1 MDVQRA
7 EVLRG
12 PQGTLFGRNTT
23 GGAINII
30 SNPPTGEFEG
40 SLKAELGNYD
50 QRRLQG
56 VVNFPLNGAE
66 LALRLV
72 GGYDEHDGSGRFV
85 RLTNR
90 PAGAVRSNYLAHA
103 TLRWAPEAVPLTL
116 QIDGYYSPYRASGQP
131 PKNPTPK

>member
-56 VVNFPLNGAE
+56 VVNFPLNGDE

-72 GGYDEHDGSGRFV
+72 GGYDEHDGYGRFV
-85 RLTNR
+85 RLNNR
-90 PAGAVRSNYLAHA
+90 SEEHTSELQSLMRISYAVF
-103 TLRWAPEAVPLTL
+103 
-116 QIDGYYSPYRASGQP
+116 
-131 PKNPTPK
+131 